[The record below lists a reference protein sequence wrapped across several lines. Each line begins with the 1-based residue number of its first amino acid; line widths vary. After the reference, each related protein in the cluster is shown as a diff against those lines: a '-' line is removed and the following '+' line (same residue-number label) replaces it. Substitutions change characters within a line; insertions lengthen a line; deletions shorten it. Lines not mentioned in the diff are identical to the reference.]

1 MNHFPDITKGVKAIA
16 ITAAIMF
23 PLAAWQLADIFIWIA
38 ENVQI
43 SIR

>member
-1 MNHFPDITKGVKAIA
+1 MSQFPDITKGIKAIA

-38 ENVQI
+38 ENVKI
-43 SIR
+43 SIK